1 MNRVERGQR
10 TLDGLRS
17 TIPSPRSELDFV
29 NEYELIVAVI
39 LSAQCT
45 DERINKVTPALFEAY
60 PSFNALAEVEPD
72 QVYPF
77 IRSVSYPN
85 NKSRHL
91 VRMAR
96 KVCQEYSGQLPR
108 TQSELMKLPGVGRK
122 TAQVVSSVAFDDDD
136 ALPVD
141 THVFRVANR
150 IGLVE
155 NANTPLKVERGLKAI
170 FPVGTW
176 GEAHHLLILHGR
188 YTCTARSPHCDI
200 CPIVPVCRYGQALR
214 RLPEPVKG
222 LDARK
227 GPYYC
232 KTRGHYF
239 ANPAEKRDRTG
250 VQQIACPRC
259 GTMNVFL
266 AKTGRTTKRI
276 RDFRVEVRSS
286 T

>member
-10 TLDGLRS
+10 TLAGLRS

-60 PSFNALAEVEPD
+60 PSFTALAEVEPD
-72 QVYPF
+72 HVYPF

-96 KVCQEYSGQLPR
+96 QVCRDFGGQLPR

-122 TAQVVSSVAFDDDD
+122 TAQVVSSVAFDDDE

-155 NANTPLKVERGLKAI
+155 NADTPLKVERGLKAI

-188 YTCTARSPHCDI
+188 YTCKARAPQCDV
-200 CPIVPVCRYGQALR
+200 CPVVPVCRYGRALR
-214 RLPEPVKG
+214 RLPAPLKG
-222 LDARK
+222 LDAHK
-227 GPYYC
+227 GTYYC

-239 ANPAEKRDRTG
+239 SNPVEKEDRKG
-250 VQQIACPRC
+250 MQQIACPRC

-266 AKTGRTTKRI
+266 AKTGKTTKRI

>member
-1 MNRVERGQR
+1 MERGQR

-60 PSFNALAEVEPD
+60 PSFNALAEVEPE

-96 KVCQEYSGQLPR
+96 KVCREFSGQLPR

-155 NANTPLKVERGLKAI
+155 NAETPLKVERGLKAI

-188 YTCTARSPHCDI
+188 YTCTARSPQCDI
-200 CPIVPVCRYGQALR
+200 CPITPVCRYGQALR
-214 RLPEPVKG
+214 RLPESLKG

-239 ANPAEKRDRTG
+239 ANPAEKRDRMG

-259 GTMNVFL
+259 GSMNVFL

-276 RDFRVEVRSS
+276 RDFRVEARSS

>member
-1 MNRVERGQR
+1 MTRARRGQK
-10 TLDGLRS
+10 TLEGLRT

-45 DERINKVTPALFEAY
+45 DERINMVTPALFEAF
-60 PSFNALAEVEPD
+60 PTFMALAEVEPE

-96 KVCQEYSGQLPR
+96 MVCRKFGGRLPT

-122 TAQVVSSVAFDDDD
+122 TAQVVSSVAFDDED

-141 THVFRVANR
+141 THVFRVSNR

-155 NANTPLKVERGLKAI
+155 NADTPIKVERGLKAI

-188 YTCTARSPHCDI
+188 YTCTARAPKCDI
-200 CPIVPVCRYGQALR
+200 CPVVPVCRYGQALR
-214 RLPEPVKG
+214 RLPAPLEG

-227 GPYYC
+227 GTYYC

-239 ANPAEKRDRTG
+239 AEPGAKRDRNG
-250 VQQIACPRC
+250 VRQIACSRC
-259 GTMNVFL
+259 GSMNVFI
-266 AKTGRTTKRI
+266 AKTGETTKRV
-276 RDFRVEVRSS
+276 RDYRVENRSA